1 MKRILRCA
9 CASPLSFPFCSRQ
22 CSFVQKRIRIFP
34 MSFRLFSI
42 LTAVILASAH
52 IDLTDAQAANPK
64 LLIIKDDLG
73 TTSEEVI
80 RTVAGFGYSFTE
92 VLPELI
98 TPELVSSHE
107 LSVLLTGNNPN
118 PCQNNFMR
126 NLLISHAN
134 AGGKILVEGGDN
146 GYAGAV
152 FPGYAAFT
160 NKVLKISAW
169 ITDADPV
176 MLLNQDYAGSDLANI
191 PNVLPETIPVVTQ
204 GGYYQDVCR
213 KMETSYLLYKAS
225 VEDDAG
231 GVVFFPNIDD
241 PQIINICFS
250 FNAIDRSLAKNLLA
264 NILRA
269 MIGSPVGVHQ
279 TSAEIPQTSEILR
292 CYPNPF
298 NPSARLEFSVSRRS
312 MVSIRIYNTLGM
324 LKKEIFSDQLDA
336 GSYKMTIDLSGN
348 PSGIY
353 FAELTAGDARDV
365 HLISFMK

>member
-1 MKRILRCA
+1 
-9 CASPLSFPFCSRQ
+9 
-22 CSFVQKRIRIFP
+22 
-34 MSFRLFSI
+34 MSFKLSYI
-42 LTAVILASAH
+42 VAAAMLVSAH
-52 IDLTDAQAANPK
+52 FVLTDVPAAVPK

-73 TTSEEVI
+73 TTSEEVS
-80 RTVAGFGYSFTE
+80 RTIAGFGYSFTE

-107 LSVLLTGNNPN
+107 LSVLLTGNNPA

-134 AGGKILVEGGDN
+134 AGGKILLEGGDN

-176 MLLNQDYAGSDLANI
+176 MLLNQDYAGSELANI
-191 PNVLPETIPVVTQ
+191 PNVLPAAIPVVIQ
-204 GGYYQDVCR
+204 GGYHQDVCR
-213 KMETSYLLYKAS
+213 KMETSHLLYRAS
-225 VEDDAG
+225 VEDGAG
-231 GVVFFPNIDD
+231 GVVFFPDIDD
-241 PQIINICFS
+241 PQIINMCFS
-250 FNAIDRSLAKNLLA
+250 YNAIDRSTAKNLLA

-269 MIGSPVGVHQ
+269 MIGSPVGVIQ
-279 TSAEIPQTSEILR
+279 TSAEIPQSSEILK

-298 NPSARLEFSVSRRS
+298 NPSAKLEFSVK
-312 MVSIRIYNTLGM
+312 MKLFVSIRIYNTLGM
-324 LKKEIFSDQLDA
+324 LEEEVFNDQLNSGA
-336 GSYKMTIDLSGN
+336 YSIKINMSGN
-348 PSGIY
+348 TSGIY
-353 FAELTAGDARDV
+353 FAVLTAGDARDV